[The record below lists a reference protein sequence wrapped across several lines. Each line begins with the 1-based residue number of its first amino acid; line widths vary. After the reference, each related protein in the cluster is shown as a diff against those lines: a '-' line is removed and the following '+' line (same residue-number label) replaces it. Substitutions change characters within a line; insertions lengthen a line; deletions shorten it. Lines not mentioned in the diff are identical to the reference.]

1 MLSFS
6 NKTKYEEFVRTI
18 GNGMRSD
25 TFEFYSGFVHERGF
39 YYLVAC
45 QNKEMQE
52 KIMEVL
58 KTVDK
63 DLNFA
68 KEKDGMYRKLTYF
81 LKAGIF
87 FGEHTDYAELLSP
100 KAIATFLTETYL
112 AMDETD
118 SKYIT
123 LLADNDMLL
132 YLRDNYA
139 NPEKVLLAMEQHY
152 DNNPF
157 DVENKDKAKEFRAN
171 EIERL
176 KADEKEFFSDV
187 KTIDQL
193 YYEAIQ
199 EKERV
204 CKK

>member
-1 MLSFS
+1 
-6 NKTKYEEFVRTI
+6 
-18 GNGMRSD
+18 
-25 TFEFYSGFVHERGF
+25 
-39 YYLVAC
+39 
-45 QNKEMQE
+45 
-52 KIMEVL
+52 
-58 KTVDK
+58 
-63 DLNFA
+63 
-68 KEKDGMYRKLTYF
+68 
-81 LKAGIF
+81 
-87 FGEHTDYAELLSP
+87 
-100 KAIATFLTETYL
+100 
-112 AMDETD
+112 MDETD

-152 DNNPF
+152 DNSPF
-157 DVENKDKAKEFRAN
+157 NVENKDKVKEFLAN

-176 KADEKEFFSDV
+176 KTDEKEFFSDV

>member
-176 KADEKEFFSDV
+176 KTDEKEFFSDV

-193 YYEAIQ
+193 YYESIQ
-199 EKERV
+199 EKESV

>member
-157 DVENKDKAKEFRAN
+157 DVENKDKVKEFRAN

-176 KADEKEFFSDV
+176 KTDEKEFFSDV

>member
-152 DNNPF
+152 DNSPF
-157 DVENKDKAKEFRAN
+157 NVENKDKVKEFRAN

-176 KADEKEFFSDV
+176 KTDEKEFFSDV